1 MKKRNIVRFTA
12 FIMVMLMCTS
22 SAVTLFAEG
31 VDSTEESVIEATES
45 VTTEATESSSEESAS
60 EAITEDETETQ
71 TVSGNETTPTKP
83 TRSELGQKILEFK
96 NSNDYKNKQVFTL
109 LDNIILKYADSTK
122 VKVGIYNKET
132 DTIVYKAVPTNA
144 SKEYDSWDLSIWY
157 KESINDVSF
166 FGDNS
171 DALNQNIITSTL
183 YPDAWKRKDNYWICL
198 FKEDCT
204 DDSVLDGLL
213 FSASLDETIK
223 SYTRDLAGGSDFEVK
238 ENNSTVSVSQ
248 EPIVDSTDAVNNV
261 DLTFTFDI
269 IDMYDYANDVNWES
283 YFELNHIKDKT
294 NYLQGI
300 FVYDSD
306 DNLVASYSEKNSVKT
321 GTATLRLSTGVNGTY
336 KYKVVTTLPAFM
348 PNTTTIYGTIDVTAF
363 KKGTDIT
370 KPDSEEEVKQATVS
384 FSGLPNEAYT
394 GDSVVLKMNTDKKCI
409 LSFNGSPIAN
419 NELATSGDVTVTENG
434 IYSYTAVTEKGVV
447 TEGNLEVTFFKERED
462 IAVSDPL
469 QSDLVSAK
477 TDTTLS
483 QTGLYQTWL
492 IILAVILCS
501 FGILLIANQKYH
513 FLDKFVR
520 RFKHESN

>member
-12 FIMVMLMCTS
+12 FIMAILMCTS

-45 VTTEATESSSEESAS
+45 VTTEATESPSEESAS

-96 NSNDYKNKQVFTL
+96 NLDDYKNKQVFTL
-109 LDNIILKYADSTK
+109 LDNIILKYADSAK
-122 VKVGIYNKET
+122 VKIGIYNKET

-171 DALNQNIITSTL
+171 DALNQNIITSTI
-183 YPDAWKRKDNYWICL
+183 YPDAWEHKDNYWICL

-223 SYTRDLAGGSDFEVK
+223 SYTRDLVGGSDFEVK

-283 YFELNHIKDKT
+283 YFELSHIKDKT

-501 FGILLIANQKYH
+501 FGILLIVNQKYH

-520 RFKHESN
+520 RLKHESN